1 MRAVAHDR
9 YGPPEVLRIDDIE
22 KPVPL
27 EDEILVRIVAST
39 MNRTDCGIRSAEFIV
54 SRLFTG
60 LLRPRQR
67 VSGMEF
73 AGVIEAVGPAVS
85 AFAAGDPVFGVK
97 GFGAHAEYTCVREG
111 RALALKPA
119 NVSFARAAAATDGAG
134 LALAC
139 LRAAGL
145 RSGQSVLIYGASGAA
160 GTAGVQLARHLGAN
174 VTAVC
179 STKSVEL
186 VRSLGAAEVIDYT
199 TEDFTRHRRTYDV
212 VFDAVGKT
220 SFRRCRRLLKR
231 GGTFVDTDPGFL
243 FHLVPLALL
252 TRWIGSRRVKMG
264 ITKFSKEDVVMLA
277 GLMESGAF
285 VPVIDRTYPLEQAV
299 EAARY
304 VETGQKTGNVILTV
318 SDVSA

>member
-9 YGPPEVLRIDDIE
+9 YGPPEVLRIEDVE
-22 KPVPL
+22 TPVPL
-27 EDEILVRIVAST
+27 EDELLVRIVAST
-39 MNRTDCGIRSAEFIV
+39 MNRTDCGLRSAEFIV

-67 VSGMEF
+67 ISGMEF
-73 AGVIEAVGPAVS
+73 SGVVEAVGPAVTT
-85 AFAAGDPVFGVK
+85 FAVGDPVFGVK
-97 GFGAHAEYTCVREG
+97 SFGAHADYACAREG
-111 RALALKPA
+111 GVLALKPA
-119 NVSFARAAAATDGAG
+119 NVSFATAAAATDGAG

-139 LRAAGL
+139 LRASGL
-145 RSGQSVLIYGASGAA
+145 RSGQSILIYGASGAV

-186 VRSLGAAEVIDYT
+186 VRSLGAGEVIDYT
-199 TEDFTRHRRTYDV
+199 AEDFTRHRRTYDV

-231 GGTFVDTDPGFL
+231 GGTFVDTDPGFM
-243 FHLVPLALL
+243 FHVLPLALL
-252 TRWIGSRRVKMG
+252 TRWIGSRRVMMG

-277 GLMESGAF
+277 GLMETGEF
-285 VPVIDRTYPLEQAV
+285 VPVIDRTYPLEQVV

-304 VETGQKTGNVILTV
+304 VETGQKTGNVVLTV
-318 SDVSA
+318 SDAIA

>member
-1 MRAVAHDR
+1 MRI
-9 YGPPEVLRIDDIE
+9 EDIE

-27 EDEILVRIVAST
+27 EDELLVRIVAST
-39 MNRTDCGIRSAEFIV
+39 MNRTDCGIRSAEFIA

-60 LLRPRQR
+60 LVRPRQR
-67 VSGMEF
+67 ISGMEF
-73 AGVIEAVGPAVS
+73 SGVVEAVGPAV
-85 AFAAGDPVFGVK
+85 ATFAVGDAVVGIK
-97 GFGAHAEYTCVREG
+97 GFGAHAEYTCIREG
-111 RALALKPA
+111 GAVTHKPSG
-119 NVSFARAAAATDGAG
+119 VSFKTAAAASDGAG

-145 RSGQSVLIYGASGAA
+145 RSGQSILVYGASGAA
-160 GTAGVQLARHLGAN
+160 GTAGVQLARHLGAD

-179 STKSVEL
+179 GPQSVGL
-186 VRSLGAAEVIDYT
+186 MRSLGAREVIDYT
-199 TEDFTRHRRTYDV
+199 AEDFTRHPRTYDV

-264 ITKFSKEDVVMLA
+264 ITKFSKEDVVMLV
-277 GLMESGAF
+277 GLMETGEF

-304 VETGQKTGNVILTV
+304 VETGQKTGNVILSV
-318 SDVSA
+318 SDEIV

>member
-9 YGPPEVLRIDDIE
+9 YGPPEVLRIEDVE

-27 EDEILVRIVAST
+27 EGELLVRIVAST
-39 MNRTDCGIRSAEFIV
+39 MNRTDCGLRSAAFIV

-67 VSGMEF
+67 ISGMEF
-73 AGVIEAVGPAVS
+73 SGVVEAVGPAVTT
-85 AFAAGDPVFGVK
+85 FAVGDPVFGVK
-97 GFGAHAEYTCVREG
+97 GFGAHADYACVREG
-111 RALALKPA
+111 GVLALKPA
-119 NVSFARAAAATDGAG
+119 NVSFATAAAATDGAG

-145 RSGQSVLIYGASGAA
+145 RSGQSVLIYGASGAV

-186 VRSLGAAEVIDYT
+186 VRSLGAGEVIDYT
-199 TEDFTRHRRTYDV
+199 AEDFTRHRRTYDV

-220 SFRRCRRLLKR
+220 SFRHCRRLLKR
-231 GGTFVDTDPGFL
+231 GGTFVDTDPGFM
-243 FHLVPLALL
+243 FHVLPLALL
-252 TRWIGSRRVKMG
+252 TRWIGSRRVMMG

-277 GLMESGAF
+277 GLMETGEF

-304 VETGQKTGNVILTV
+304 VEAGQKTGNVVLTV
-318 SDVSA
+318 SDAIA

>member
-1 MRAVAHDR
+1 MRAVAYDR
-9 YGPPEVLRIDDIE
+9 YGPPEVLRIEDIE
-22 KPVPL
+22 KPIPL
-27 EDEILVRIVAST
+27 EDELLVRIVAST
-39 MNRTDCGIRSAEFIV
+39 MNRTDCGLRSAEFIV

-67 VSGMEF
+67 ISGMEF
-73 AGVIEAVGPAVS
+73 SGVVEAVGPAVTT
-85 AFAAGDPVFGVK
+85 FAVGDAVFGVK
-97 GFGAHAEYTCVREG
+97 GFGAHAEYACVREG
-111 RALALKPA
+111 AVLALKPA
-119 NVSFARAAAATDGAG
+119 NVGFATAAAATDGAG

-145 RSGQSVLIYGASGAA
+145 RSGQSILIYGASGAV
-160 GTAGVQLARHLGAN
+160 GTAGVQLARNLGAD

-179 STKSVEL
+179 SSKSVEL
-186 VRSLGAAEVIDYT
+186 VRSLGAGQVIDYT
-199 TEDFTRHRRTYDV
+199 ADDFTRSERRYDV

-231 GGTFVDTDPGFL
+231 GGTFVDTDPGFM
-243 FHLVPLALL
+243 FHVFPLALL
-252 TRWIGSRRVKMG
+252 TRWIGKKRVAMG

-277 GLMESGAF
+277 SLMQAGAF
-285 VPVIDRTYPLEQAV
+285 VPVIDRAHPLEQAV

-318 SDVSA
+318 SDAIA